1 MEPSWQPGND
11 LEHALQAA
19 IDDGDPRRYA
29 RLVLDGSFYVP
40 VLPEPGTPEREEL
53 TRQLGLGERDLI
65 VFTSAAA
72 LGRFL
77 GPYAR
82 GHHQAA
88 FADLDADRLL
98 IDPGLPIGADLPV
111 PAISEL
117 AGGGLSTVPA
127 AEFQG
132 VVDDELRTVVR
143 LLVLDDFAGEREPR
157 TDLPPS
163 NALEDALAAAVA
175 SGDDKAFLEALVT
188 GEVVVPTT
196 APVPVT
202 DRPGIPPL
210 PWRLAGTDE
219 IPVITAFSSVA
230 MLEEVAGTD
239 HHHTTDL
246 MFNLFIRWPDERH
259 VLCFNPGAA
268 TEVVL
273 TGPAVLEMVDLIAED
288 LSSDGGTS

>member
-1 MEPSWQPGND
+1 M
-11 LEHALQAA
+11 EHALQAA
-19 IDDGDPRRYA
+19 IDAGDTRRYA
-29 RLVLDGSFYVP
+29 QLVLDGSFYVP
-40 VLPEPGTPEREEL
+40 VLPAPGTAEHEQV
-53 TRQLGLGERDLI
+53 TRPLGLGERDLM
-65 VFTSAAA
+65 VFTSAEA

-82 GHHQAA
+82 GHTRAA

-98 IDPGLPIGADLPV
+98 INPGLPIGADLPV
-111 PAISEL
+111 PAVREL
-117 AGGGLSTVPA
+117 AGGELTSVPSSV
-127 AEFQG
+127 FQEA
-132 VVDDELRTVVR
+132 VQDELRTLVP
-143 LLVLDDFAGEREPR
+143 LLVLDEFAGEREPR

-163 NALEDALAAAVA
+163 NTLENALAEAVA
-175 SGDDKAFLEALVT
+175 TADDKAFLEALVPA
-188 GEVVVPTT
+188 EVVVPTT
-196 APVPVT
+196 GPVPVN

-219 IPVITAFSSVA
+219 LPVITAFSSVA
-230 MLEEVAGTD
+230 MCEEVMGKD

-273 TGPAVLEMVDLIAED
+273 TGRAVLELVDLIVAD
-288 LSSDGGTS
+288 LSSDGGTP